1 MDFTEVINKAKRFTE
16 NEKNKNYYDDLLID
30 RLHNRYTV
38 AALVCFCVAVSSY
51 DFLGKRKK
59 ID

>member
-1 MDFTEVINKAKRFTE
+1 MNFTDVIANARRFAGTQNKGQPKF
-16 NEKNKNYYDDLLID
+16 DDLVID

-51 DFLGKRKK
+51 QYIGKTEKK
-59 ID
+59 